1 LNFLEIEMVCITFS
15 FSCSRYRKSHCGM
28 WLSNVVLNSYKVRSQ
43 TVEILNLK
51 ADQSELVQE
60 NRHGALV

>member
-1 LNFLEIEMVCITFS
+1 
-15 FSCSRYRKSHCGM
+15 M